1 AVQARAYGKPIVLV
15 PATVMGRSQH
25 GTLLY
30 NAARGKL
37 TPSDLPGKRIGVRSY
52 SQTTSTWLRGI
63 LQNDYGV
70 DIEKLRWVP
79 QEHGHVPEYP
89 EPPGVERAA
98 PGRTLI
104 QMLRDGEV
112 AAAIYSLDLPG
123 EPN

>member
-1 AVQARAYGKPIVLV
+1 DIKPANKFFKPMVRELKFDISEMADVTAIQAKAYGKPSVLI

-30 NAARGKL
+30 NAARGTL

-70 DIEKLRWVP
+70 DI
-79 QEHGHVPEYP
+79 
-89 EPPGVERAA
+89 
-98 PGRTLI
+98 
-104 QMLRDGEV
+104 D
-112 AAAIYSLDLPG
+112 
-123 EPN
+123 